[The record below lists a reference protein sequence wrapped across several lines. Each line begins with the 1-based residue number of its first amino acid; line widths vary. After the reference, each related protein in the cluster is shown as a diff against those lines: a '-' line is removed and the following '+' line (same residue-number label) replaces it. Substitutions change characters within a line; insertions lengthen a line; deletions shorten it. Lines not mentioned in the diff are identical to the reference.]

1 MTLIMGG
8 PQHSWGS
15 EMPKRLRR
23 FLYLS
28 DRDTRGRSVSVVE
41 RPNSGGRVRVKW
53 TDNVGTD
60 NYVPLRGVVVRDKAG
75 TLKPDVVEKL
85 RGLVAAGVR
94 ARTENRD
101 VERAIWA
108 RMQELNLM
116 GDEVRAP
123 LEIVPLAP
131 AKPSMAGDTVAAGQ
145 PTAPGVTLGAAFDR
159 YFSIDKGEF
168 AADSRQRRDELG
180 MMRDLFLVVP
190 ADTPIAHTG
199 TATFRQIWKAFAR
212 LHFGGTMRD
221 VKVGR
226 PPSLRSPS
234 ASAQGVGADADRRGS
249 RQVKWGGLRH
259 AVRTI
264 DMLRKLLASAVDA
277 SELSTA
283 PAMPRQWKKRL
294 RNDWAAIADEHG
306 SALPV
311 AIPGD
316 RNYEPDEG
324 VDIFATLG
332 DADPRLELIIEC
344 FVLWRLGQALRLN
357 WSDLRLQL
365 GDHGAILCRGR
376 GQKWGLLL
384 WLTPHQRRVVDR
396 ALATFLAPYERARLA
411 GTIADYPLIPG
422 ARLNSRK
429 PTLHMGRLT
438 ESRLR
443 DLFNDAER
451 AAGVEHVEGRGWYG
465 LRRLALNELEDL
477 THDDHRI
484 RGLLTGG
491 EGDVEE
497 SAADG
502 LRNAL
507 SGHGARSTR
516 ERYQR
521 HDRPEVWRV
530 AIRVMEKLRERLG
543 QKRPPTKP
551 GN

>member
-1 MTLIMGG
+1 
-8 PQHSWGS
+8 
-15 EMPKRLRR
+15 MPKRLRR

-190 ADTPIAHTG
+190 ADTPIAHIG

-277 SELSTA
+277 GELSTA

-551 GN
+551 AN